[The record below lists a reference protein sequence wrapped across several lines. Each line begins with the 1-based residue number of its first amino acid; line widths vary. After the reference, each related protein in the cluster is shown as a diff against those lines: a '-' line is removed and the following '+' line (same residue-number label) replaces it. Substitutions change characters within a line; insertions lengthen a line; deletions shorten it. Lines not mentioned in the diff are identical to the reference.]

1 MMNRIDL
8 VNLTGKML
16 SFELPHKVVCR
27 ALGVC
32 QCRNHAAPSI
42 NIAKKSA
49 LTNRPGEYAL
59 APAIIEACNAGE
71 LRIKERTAQRSKP
84 VQMPAVQ
91 NETAVET
98 EAPKTTSSRRYR
110 DKA

>member
-8 VNLTGKML
+8 VNLTDKMM

-32 QCRNHAAPSI
+32 QCRKHAAPSI

-59 APAIIEACNAGE
+59 VPAIIEARDAGK
-71 LRIKERTAQRSKP
+71 LRIKERKPQPATSTPRNVAPVEVPIEMVVKSSK
-84 VQMPAVQ
+84 
-91 NETAVET
+91 
-98 EAPKTTSSRRYR
+98 SRRFK
-110 DKA
+110 DEA

>member
-1 MMNRIDL
+1 MNRIDL

-42 NIAKKSA
+42 SIAKKSA

-59 APAIIEACNAGE
+59 APAIIEARNAGE
-71 LRIKERTAQRSKP
+71 LRIKERREQVKSAA
-84 VQMPAVQ
+84 VPAK
-91 NETAVET
+91 VET
-98 EAPKTTSSRRYR
+98 PIDLTAPKPSKSRRFK
-110 DKA
+110 DEA